1 MDTPQK
7 VSQKVKEVESE
18 IKDLTYDIGQ
28 KQSFIKQSQD
38 KMIEYAEQ
46 KVYFTEKELM
56 EKQSIEAA
64 NVFLKEDFDL
74 MLDLQARLKELNES
88 FNQLFPE

>member
-7 VSQKVKEVESE
+7 VSQKVKDVESE
-18 IKDLTYDIGQ
+18 IKDLNYDISQ

-38 KMIEYAEQ
+38 QMIEYGKQ
-46 KVYFTEKELM
+46 KDYFTERELM

-64 NVFLKEDFDL
+64 NTLLKEDFDL
-74 MLDLQARLKELNES
+74 MLDLQTRLKELNQS
-88 FNQLFPE
+88 FEQLFPD

>member
-64 NVFLKEDFDL
+64 NVLLKEDFDL

>member
-56 EKQSIEAA
+56 EKHSIEAA
-64 NVFLKEDFDL
+64 NVLLKEDFDL